1 MSRYEIIDKLEVLCG
16 SLRCTPS
23 GCDCC
28 PYGDYEGEKCEV
40 DILIEKIKAGG
51 IDEFNKKTNI

>member
-1 MSRYEIIDKLEVLCG
+1 MSKYEIIDKLEVLCETI
-16 SLRCTPS
+16 RYTPS

-40 DILIEKIKAGG
+40 DILIEKIKEGG
-51 IDEFNKKTNI
+51 IDE

>member
-1 MSRYEIIDKLEVLCG
+1 MNKWEIIDKLEVLCE

-23 GCDCC
+23 GCDSC

-40 DILIEKIKAGG
+40 DILIEKIKEGEMN
-51 IDEFNKKTNI
+51 D

>member
-1 MSRYEIIDKLEVLCG
+1 MSKYEIIDKLEVLCETI
-16 SLRCTPS
+16 RCTPS

-40 DILIEKIKAGG
+40 DILIEKIKAGV
-51 IDEFNKKTNI
+51 IDE